1 MLDILIA
8 YLLPLSEVVIN
19 AKVEKDRN
27 NAVIRK
33 QNFLLRDPYRLML
46 KQLIFSKWTK
56 PINISCSIFGNLPK
70 QRFLSR
76 TLKADDVTERRRYF
90 RKLDFFVVFHRFL
103 SLNGKS
109 FLLHSLPT
117 NRSFLCQ
124 SQNVLNEK
132 HLVKIFGRCCN
143 NFFPL
148 QRIRCLSSLVPSANL
163 GCCCLRGR
171 CC

>member
-1 MLDILIA
+1 M
-8 YLLPLSEVVIN
+8 
-19 AKVEKDRN
+19 
-27 NAVIRK
+27 
-33 QNFLLRDPYRLML
+33 NF
-46 KQLIFSKWTK
+46 
-56 PINISCSIFGNLPK
+56 
-70 QRFLSR
+70 FL
-76 TLKADDVTERRRYF
+76 
-90 RKLDFFVVFHRFL
+90 VFHRFL

-163 GCCCLRGR
+163 GCLPAAFVGVVVEDLGHKIQVIEETQFIIWSSNRQKVALEFFVLSIGQVFQKPFAAFKSLLSR
-171 CC
+171 NRKV